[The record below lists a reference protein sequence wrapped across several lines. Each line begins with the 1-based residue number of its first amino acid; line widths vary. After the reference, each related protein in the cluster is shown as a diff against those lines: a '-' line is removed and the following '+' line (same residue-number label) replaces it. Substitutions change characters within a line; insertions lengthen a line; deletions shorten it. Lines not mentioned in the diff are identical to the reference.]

1 MERQYRE
8 HLSGFEDWEHIH
20 HAEEYLIFPQNI
32 GEFLSI
38 DETSLSD
45 GELYTI
51 VTNKAAHGKKETLV
65 AIIQGIK
72 SDDIIWALN
81 KIPRNRRSRVKEV
94 TLDMAPNMAVMV
106 KKSFPNATQ
115 VIDRFHVQKLAFE
128 AVQEIRI
135 KYRWEAM
142 DKENK
147 EIELAREF
155 KKKYIP
161 EVLGNGDTL
170 RQLLARSRY
179 LLFKQ
184 RSKWTYSQRQ
194 RAELLFERYPLIE
207 KAYDLSIDLGR
218 IYSKTKDRSV
228 ALTKLA
234 QWYDK
239 VEKASIKS
247 FAVTAKSI
255 QENYSSILQFF
266 TNRST
271 NASAESFNAKIKA
284 FRAQFRGVNNIPYFL
299 FRLSKIF
306 A

>member
-65 AIIQGIK
+65 AIIQGTK

-81 KIPRNRRSRVKEV
+81 KISRNRRSRVKEV

>member
-8 HLSGFEDWEHIH
+8 HLSGFEDWNHIH
-20 HAEEYLIFPQNI
+20 HAEEYLIFPQNV

-51 VTNKAAHGKKETLV
+51 VTNKAAHGKKGTLV
-65 AIIQGIK
+65 AIIQGTK
-72 SDDIIWALN
+72 SDDIVWALN
-81 KIPRNRRSRVKEV
+81 KIPHNKRSRVKEV

-106 KKSFPNATQ
+106 KKSFPNAIQ

-142 DKENK
+142 DQENK

-155 KKKYIP
+155 KKRYVP
-161 EVLGNGDTL
+161 EVFNNGDTL

-184 RSKWTYSQRQ
+184 RSKWTYSQKQ
-194 RAELLFERYPLIE
+194 RAALLFERYPLLE

-218 IYSKTKDRSV
+218 IYSKTKDRGV

-299 FRLSKIF
+299 FRLSKIY